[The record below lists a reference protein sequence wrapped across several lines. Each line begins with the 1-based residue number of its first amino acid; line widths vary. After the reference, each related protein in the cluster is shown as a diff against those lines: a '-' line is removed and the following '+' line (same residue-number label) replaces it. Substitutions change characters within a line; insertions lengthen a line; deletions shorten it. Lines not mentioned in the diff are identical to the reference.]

1 LKIKVTIEKNKK
13 EQMIPIRDNQPS
25 NSFPVAT
32 YILMGINVLVFFL
45 QIQTGFDNEVI
56 FYSYGLVPAKYTVHE
71 MSRHFSF
78 GNQIFSIF
86 TYMFLHGGFLH
97 FIGNMWFLY
106 IFGDNV
112 EEYFGS
118 LRFAGFYLICGVI
131 SGFSHFFLNPISM
144 TPTIG
149 ASGAI
154 AGVMGAYFLLY
165 PKARILTVIPI
176 IIIPWF
182 VEIPAFIFLGFWFL
196 IQFFNATGSGAGS
209 GIAWWAHI
217 GGFIAGMVLV
227 KLNTKRPKTGTD
239 QKISQFTMRKHTPKL
254 QMIVAKGSQDHL
266 DNPDLFGDIDI
277 TSIEAIAGST
287 KMVTIPW
294 GFYKPLY
301 KVKIPPGIKQGNK
314 LRLAGMGKSID
325 GKIKGDMYL
334 KVNIKNAI

>member
-1 LKIKVTIEKNKK
+1 
-13 EQMIPIRDNQPS
+13 MIPIRDNQPS
-25 NSFPVAT
+25 SSLPVVT
-32 YILMGINVLVFFL
+32 YILMGINLLVFIL
-45 QIQTGFDNEVI
+45 QMQTGYGNEVF

-71 MSRHFSF
+71 MSRHFSLA
-78 GNQIFSIF
+78 NQIFSIF
-86 TYMFLHGGFLH
+86 SYMFLHGGFLH
-97 FIGNMWFLY
+97 FLGNMWSLY

-118 LRFAGFYLICGVI
+118 LRFAGFYLLCGII
-131 SGFSHFFLNPISM
+131 SGLFHFFINPVSM
-144 TPTIG
+144 VPTIG

-196 IQFFNATGSGAGS
+196 MQFLNATGSSAGS

-217 GGFIAGMVLV
+217 GGFIAGLILV
-227 KLNTKRPKTGTD
+227 KLNKKMPETD
-239 QKISQFTMRKHTPKL
+239 TDKKISRFTTKKRTPKL
-254 QMIVAKGSQDHL
+254 QMIVAKNNTDDPESL
-266 DNPDLFGDIDI
+266 DLFGNIDI
-277 TSIEAIAGST
+277 TSIEAISGST

-301 KVKIPPGIKQGNK
+301 RVKIPAGIKHGAK

-325 GKIKGDMYL
+325 GTTKGDMYL
-334 KVNIKNAI
+334 KVFIKNAM

>member
-1 LKIKVTIEKNKK
+1 
-13 EQMIPIRDNQPS
+13 MIPIRDNQPS
-25 NSFPVAT
+25 NSLPVVT
-32 YILMGINVLVFFL
+32 YILMGINLLVFLLQL
-45 QIQTGFDNEVI
+45 QIASEEEVF
-56 FYSYGLVPAKYTVHE
+56 FYSYGLVPAKYTVYE
-71 MSRHFSF
+71 MSRHFSIV
-78 GNQIFSIF
+78 NQIFSIF

-97 FIGNMWFLY
+97 FLGNMWSLY

-112 EEYFGS
+112 EEYFGP
-118 LRFAGFYLICGVI
+118 LRFAGFYVICGII
-131 SGFSHFFLNPISM
+131 SGLFHFFINPISM
-144 TPTIG
+144 VPTIG

-196 IQFFNATGSGAGS
+196 IQFFNATGSGASS

-217 GGFIAGMVLV
+217 GGFIAGLVLV
-227 KLNTKRPKTGTD
+227 KLNKKMPKTGAD
-239 QKISQFTMRKHTPKL
+239 QKISQFTIKKHTPKL
-254 QMIVAKGSQDHL
+254 QMIMADGNP
-266 DNPDLFGDIDI
+266 DNSESLDLFGNIDI
-277 TSIEAIAGST
+277 TSIEAMLGST

-301 KVKIPPGIKQGNK
+301 KVKIPAGIKHGTK

-325 GKIKGDMYL
+325 GTTKGDMYL
-334 KVNIKNAI
+334 RVTIKNVI

>member
-1 LKIKVTIEKNKK
+1 
-13 EQMIPIRDNQPS
+13 MIPIRDNQPS
-25 NSFPVAT
+25 NHFPVAT
-32 YILMGINVLVFFL
+32 YILMGINLFVFFFQL
-45 QIQTGFDNEVI
+45 QTGFENENL

-71 MSRHFSF
+71 MSRHFSI
-78 GNQIFSIF
+78 GNQVFSIF

-97 FIGNMWFLY
+97 FLGNMWFLY

-118 LRFAGFYLICGVI
+118 LSFAGFYIICGII
-131 SGFSHFFLNPISM
+131 SGLAHFFLNPVSM
-144 TPTIG
+144 IPTIG

-196 IQFFNATGSGAGS
+196 IQFFNAAGSGAGS

-217 GGFIAGMVLV
+217 GGFIAGLILV
-227 KLNTKRPKTGTD
+227 KLNKKMPKTGTGK
-239 QKISQFTMRKHTPKL
+239 KIDQFTQKKHTPKL
-254 QMIVAKGSQDHL
+254 QVIVAKGSPDNL
-266 DNPDLFGDIDI
+266 DSPDLFGDIYI
-277 TSIEAIAGST
+277 TSIEAISGT
-287 KMVTIPW
+287 MKMVIIPW

-301 KVKIPPGIKQGNK
+301 KVKIPAGIRHGNR
-314 LRLAGMGKSID
+314 LRLAGMGKSVD
-325 GKIKGDMYL
+325 GKKKGDMYL
-334 KVNIKNAI
+334 NVNIKNTV

>member
-1 LKIKVTIEKNKK
+1 
-13 EQMIPIRDNQPS
+13 MIPIRDNQPS
-25 NSFPVAT
+25 SSLPVVT
-32 YILMGINVLVFFL
+32 YILMGMNLMVFLL
-45 QIQTGFDNEVI
+45 QMQISPGNEVF

-71 MSRHFSF
+71 MSRHFSIA
-78 GNQIFSIF
+78 NHVFSIF

-97 FIGNMWFLY
+97 FLGNMWFLY

-118 LRFAGFYLICGVI
+118 LRFAGFYLLCGVI
-131 SGFSHFFLNPISM
+131 SGVFHLFLNPVSM
-144 TPTIG
+144 VPTIG

-196 IQFFNATGSGAGS
+196 IQFFNAAGSGAGS

-227 KLNTKRPKTGTD
+227 KIIKKMPKTGAH
-239 QKISQFTMRKHTPKL
+239 QKISQFTTKKYTPKL
-254 QMIVAKGSQDHL
+254 QMIVTKGNP
-266 DNPDLFGDIDI
+266 DNPENLDLFGNIDI
-277 TSIEAIAGST
+277 TSMEAISGTT

-301 KVKIPPGIKQGNK
+301 KVKIPAGIKHGAK

-325 GKIKGDMYL
+325 GTTKGDMYL
-334 KVNIKNAI
+334 RVTIKNVI

>member
-1 LKIKVTIEKNKK
+1 
-13 EQMIPIRDNQPS
+13 MIPIRDNQAS
-25 NSFPVAT
+25 TSLPVAT
-32 YILMGINVLVFFL
+32 YILMGINFLVFVL
-45 QIQTGFDNEVI
+45 QIQTGFENKAL

-71 MSRHFSF
+71 MSKHFSF
-78 GNQIFSIF
+78 ANQICSIF
-86 TYMFLHGGFLH
+86 TYMFLHGGFWH
-97 FIGNMWFLY
+97 FLGNMWFLY

-131 SGFSHFFLNPISM
+131 SGLFHFFLNPISM
-144 TPTIG
+144 IPTIG

-196 IQFFNATGSGAGS
+196 IQFFNAAGSGASS

-217 GGFIAGMVLV
+217 GGFIAGLVLV
-227 KLNTKRPKTGTD
+227 KLNNKMPKIGAD
-239 QKISQFTMRKHTPKL
+239 QKISQFTIKKHTPKL
-254 QMIVAKGSQDHL
+254 QMIVTKNNPGNPDSQ
-266 DNPDLFGDIDI
+266 DLFGNIDI
-277 TSIEAIAGST
+277 TSIEAISGST

-294 GFYKPLY
+294 GFYRPLY
-301 KVKIPPGIKQGNK
+301 KVKIPPGIRQGSR